1 MTDIKSKWEQLL
13 RKAREGKKPRKPAN
27 DEEHRI
33 QTACVQ
39 WFRYEHQQLRANL
52 FAIPNGG
59 RRDKTT
65 GAKLKEEGVLAG
77 VADLILLYP
86 SGEYHAL
93 LIEMKTSTGKQSA
106 EQKKWQQLIEPYGYK
121 YVVCRS
127 LGEFITAV
135 NDYLLI

>member
-1 MTDIKSKWEQLL
+1 MTDIKTKWEQLI
-13 RKAREGKKPRKPAN
+13 RKAREGKQPRKPAN

-39 WFRYEHQQLRANL
+39 WFRYEYQQLRANL

-59 RRDKTT
+59 RRDKVT

-93 LIEMKTSTGKQSA
+93 LIEMKTAIGKQSS
-106 EQKKWQQLIEPYGYK
+106 EQRKWQQQIEPYGYK
-121 YVVCRS
+121 YVVCHS
-127 LGEFITAV
+127 LGDFINAI
-135 NDYLLI
+135 NSYLLI